1 MSTSTVSV
9 KGLRELQTFLNQLPA
24 KLEANVLRSA
34 LRAGAREVQK
44 EARRLVP
51 VKSGRL
57 RAGLKISTSSRRGRA
72 LAKVKATGKHAFLA
86 PWLEYGTR
94 PHVIKPG
101 KRRRALAVNG
111 RAVAAI
117 DHPGA
122 QPKPFMR
129 PALDARAQAAVL
141 AVGNAIK
148 KRLSVKHGLDTSG
161 VDLQAGDAD

>member
-1 MSTSTVSV
+1 MSTNTVSV
-9 KGLRELQTFLNQLPA
+9 KGLAELQAFLNQLPA

-34 LRAGAREVQK
+34 LRAGARQVQQ

-51 VKSGRL
+51 IKSGRL
-57 RAGLKISTSSRRGRA
+57 RAGIKISTSSRRGKVT
-72 LAKVKATGKHAFLA
+72 AKVKTTGKHAYLA

-101 KRRRALAVNG
+101 KRRRALAING
-111 RAVAAI
+111 RVVTAI

-129 PALDARAQAAVL
+129 PALDTQARAAVL

-148 KRLSVKHGLDTSG
+148 KRLSVKHGLDTSAI
-161 VDLQAGDAD
+161 DLQADDGA